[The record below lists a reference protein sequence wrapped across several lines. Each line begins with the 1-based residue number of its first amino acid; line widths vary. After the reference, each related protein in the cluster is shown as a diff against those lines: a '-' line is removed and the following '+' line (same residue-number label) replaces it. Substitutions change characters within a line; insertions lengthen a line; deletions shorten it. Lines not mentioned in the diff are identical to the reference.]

1 MKKLLAILSLL
12 ALIGLIASPAM
23 AAELGAPLAQAK
35 PTATPSPAASPTLP
49 PTYTPLPTYT
59 PMPTYTPLPTYT
71 PPPSA
76 TPTRQPTFT
85 PQPTYTPYPTYT
97 PLAAALPTVPPLP
110 TMPPLP
116 TLVPPESGLQF
127 GDEGGQIVF
136 GGQYVLPAEER
147 LDSDLVVFGG
157 TATLERDSRV
167 KGSVVVI
174 GGSADIAG
182 RVDGDVVVVGGTAY
196 LRRGAEIRQDVLHVG
211 GSIQKEEG
219 AVVRGEERSGP
230 PIVVPSVRPFVR
242 FWRMPLEWNFDLFG
256 TLADVFGAFM
266 SALVMVV
273 LAALVAALLPIPTT
287 RAMRTMAEEPL
298 PSWLM
303 GMVSF
308 ILAGLLLAAWTV
320 ISAILVIV
328 CVGLLGLVLV
338 PVFAVAFAAACLYGW
353 FVAGTLI
360 GQRLVDMLNVRGATL
375 VGAAALGVGLISLLS
390 SIPCLGWLITI
401 VLAPAGLGAV
411 ILTRFGTQPYTPG
424 ATPRRPA
431 PPAPPVPPPPPG
443 MLESPE
449 AAVLDEAGLAAER
462 QSPGELPLPE
472 ADASEIDVPED
483 IVADVLEAQAPE
495 IPAPLEVEPAQEDA
509 PSSAPEEVAPDAP
522 PEEAD

>member
-1 MKKLLAILSLL
+1 MKKLFAILSLVV
-12 ALIGLIASPAM
+12 LIGLVASPAL
-23 AAELGAPLAQAK
+23 AAGLGAPVAQGRA
-35 PTATPSPAASPTLP
+35 TATPSPAASPTAM

-71 PPPSA
+71 SPPSA

-85 PQPTYTPYPTYT
+85 PQPSYTPYPTYT
-97 PLAAALPTVPPLP
+97 PLAEALPSVPPVRTVPAVPVIP
-110 TMPPLP
+110 S
-116 TLVPPESGLQF
+116 VAPPESGVQF

-147 LDSDLVVFGG
+147 LESDLVVFGG

-196 LRRGAEIRQDVLHVG
+196 LRSSAEVRQDLLHVG

-219 AVVRGEERSGP
+219 AVVRGEEMSGP
-230 PIVVPSVRPFVR
+230 PIVVPPVRPFVR
-242 FWRMPLEWNFDLFG
+242 FWRVPLEWDFNPFG
-256 TLADVFGAFM
+256 VIADIFGAFM
-266 SALVMVV
+266 SALVMLV
-273 LAALVAALLPIPTT
+273 LAALVAALLPVPTT

-298 PSWLM
+298 QCWLM
-303 GMVSF
+303 GVVSAV
-308 ILAGLLLAAWTV
+308 LAGLILAAWTV
-320 ISAILVIV
+320 LSAILVIV

-390 SIPCLGWLITI
+390 SVPCLGWLITI

-411 ILTRFGTQPYTPG
+411 ILTRFGTQPYVSGGLT
-424 ATPRRPA
+424 RRPS
-431 PPAPPVPPPPPG
+431 PPPPSVTPPPPR

-449 AAVLDEAGLAAER
+449 GTVPDEESQAAER
-462 QSPGELPLPE
+462 QAPGEQSQPE
-472 ADASEIDVPED
+472 ADASEAGVPE
-483 IVADVLEAQAPE
+483 ADLPEGMAADAPEAQAPE
-495 IPAPLEVEPAQEDA
+495 IPAPAEPEQEDA
-509 PSSAPEEVAPDAP
+509 PEEAAADAP
-522 PEEAD
+522 S